1 MRTNI
6 IYIDTRE
13 ASRQEKIV
21 KGLEA
26 LGIKVEEKYLDYGD
40 YFVPGEKRSFL
51 VERKTIF
58 DLLKSWRDGRIFDQL
73 KGLKSVKDAE
83 LIIILEGSP
92 ALPCKRQK
100 WSRRSV
106 AGILNSILF
115 DYKIPYVFSPSPAWT
130 VINLQSLCKIA
141 GGVKKKRHK
150 LVFEKVPESPDE
162 IVLRIVSTFPQV
174 GPAYAERLLEKFSSI
189 EGICK
194 ASVEDLA
201 SISGI
206 SKRRAAII
214 WLTIRHQYK
223 HQQKRTGQSL

>member
-1 MRTNI
+1 MMR

-13 ASRQEKIV
+13 ASKQERII
-21 KGLEA
+21 KGLES
-26 LGIKVEEKYLDYGD
+26 LGVKVETRLLEYGD
-40 YFVPGEKRSFL
+40 YFIPGDKRSFL

-58 DLLKSWRDGRIFDQL
+58 DLLKSWKEGRIFDQL

-83 LIIILEGSP
+83 PVLLLENSP
-92 ALPCKRQK
+92 ALPCKRNK

-115 DYKIPYVFSPSPAWT
+115 DYKIPYIFSPSTLWT

-141 GGVKKKRHK
+141 GGIKKKRHK
-150 LVFEKVPESPDE
+150 LVFEKVPESPDD
-162 IVLRIVSTFPQV
+162 IVLRIVSMFPQV
-174 GPAYAERLLEKFSSI
+174 GPAYAERLLERFGSI

-194 ASVEDLA
+194 ASVDDLA

-206 SKRRAAII
+206 SKRRAGII
-214 WLTIRHQYK
+214 WLLIRHEYK
-223 HQQKRTGQSL
+223 RALNKE